1 MWFFFVHFSKTF
13 DTINHHILLGKMN
26 KYGIRGLP
34 HARFSSYLTNR
45 KQYVKV
51 LQTKPPPISSCTVV
65 VANSKSFSP
74 LATTH
79 FSKVMLIITW

>member
-1 MWFFFVHFSKTF
+1 MWYFFVDLSKIF
-13 DTINHHILLGKMN
+13 NTINHLILLGKMN

-51 LQTKPPPISSCTVV
+51 LQIKPPPISSC
-65 VANSKSFSP
+65 SGIGQLESFSP
-74 LATTH
+74 LAYTH
-79 FSKVMLIITW
+79 FSKVCLS

>member
-1 MWFFFVHFSKTF
+1 MWYFFVDISKTF
-13 DTINHHILLGKMN
+13 NTINHLILLGKMN

-51 LQTKPPPISSCTVV
+51 LQIKPPPISSCTVV
-65 VANSKSFSP
+65 LANSKAF
-74 LATTH
+74 L
-79 FSKVMLIITW
+79 L